1 MIGMESISSG
11 SGNLQSA
18 STESTETMGKDDF
31 LNMMIAQLKNQDPL
45 NPLDGTD
52 FTAQLAQFSSL
63 EQLSNVN
70 DQMELLN
77 LYQASLNNAQSVNLI
92 GRNVTAKGDVVKV
105 EGTSA
110 DLAYNLSEGAEEVT
124 IKIYDEEG
132 NLVDTLELGSQEEGE
147 NSITWDCSDT
157 TAGNYTFEVS
167 ATDTNGDVIPAY
179 TIIVGRV
186 TGVSFEDGS
195 PCLSVNG
202 RNIAFG
208 DIISVNE
215 PVVGF

>member
-1 MIGMESISSG
+1 MTGIESINSD

-18 STESTETMGKDDF
+18 RSGTLGKDDF
-31 LNMMIAQLKNQDPL
+31 LNMMITQLKHQDPL

-63 EQLSNVN
+63 EQLSNMN
-70 DQMELLN
+70 DQLELLS

-92 GRNVTAKGDVVKV
+92 GREVTAKGDVVKV
-105 EGTSA
+105 EGASA
-110 DLAYNLSEGAEEVT
+110 DLAYNLSGGAEEVT

-132 NLVDTLELGSQEEGE
+132 NLVDTLELGSQKEGE
-147 NSITWDCSDT
+147 NSITWDCSDVA
-157 TAGNYTFEVS
+157 AGNYTFEVS
-167 ATDTNGDVIPAY
+167 ATDSNGDVMPAY

-186 TGVSFEDGS
+186 TGVTFEDGS
-195 PCLSVNG
+195 PHLSVNG
-202 RNIAFG
+202 RDIAFG

-215 PVVGF
+215 PG

>member
-1 MIGMESISSG
+1 MTGMESINSG
-11 SGNLQSA
+11 SGDLQTA
-18 STESTETMGKDDF
+18 RTGTLGKDDF
-31 LNMMIAQLKNQDPL
+31 LNMMIAQLRHQDPL

-70 DQMELLN
+70 DQLELLS

-92 GRNVTAKGDVVKV
+92 GREVTAKGDVVKV
-105 EGTSA
+105 EGASA

-124 IKIYDEEG
+124 IKIYDKEG
-132 NLVDTLELGSQEEGE
+132 NLVDTLELGTQKEGE
-147 NSITWDCSDT
+147 NSITWDCSDI

-167 ATDTNGDVIPAY
+167 AIDSNGDVIPAY
-179 TIIVGRV
+179 TIMVGRV
-186 TGVSFEDGS
+186 TGVTFEDGS
-195 PCLSVNG
+195 PYLSVNG
-202 RNIAFG
+202 RDIAFG

-215 PVVGF
+215 VG

>member
-1 MIGMESISSG
+1 MTGIESINSD

-18 STESTETMGKDDF
+18 RSGTLGKDDF
-31 LNMMIAQLKNQDPL
+31 LNMMVTQLKHQDPL

-63 EQLSNVN
+63 EQLSNMN
-70 DQMELLN
+70 DQLELLS

-92 GRNVTAKGDVVKV
+92 GREVTAKGDVVKV
-105 EGTSA
+105 EGASA
-110 DLAYNLSEGAEEVT
+110 DLAYNLSGGAEEVT

-132 NLVDTLELGSQEEGE
+132 NLVDTLELGSQKEGE
-147 NSITWDCSDT
+147 NSITWDCSDVA
-157 TAGNYTFEVS
+157 AGNYTFEVS
-167 ATDTNGDVIPAY
+167 ATDSNGDVMPAY

-186 TGVSFEDGS
+186 TGVTFEDGS
-195 PCLSVNG
+195 PHLSVNG
-202 RNIAFG
+202 RDIAFG

-215 PVVGF
+215 PG